1 MKQLKL
7 DIDKQ
12 IVGTDIGLM
21 GLRREKGRKML
32 PDLETDWTLEEKEK
46 GEREAREDENCDR
59 LK

>member
-7 DIDKQ
+7 DIDKP

-46 GEREAREDENCDR
+46 GERNTRG
-59 LK
+59 